1 MISKIIAAI
10 GISLMIYG
18 APCAFA
24 QEVTFRDNKRSL
36 KNRTLAFKL
45 AGADCCEP

>member
-24 QEVTFRDNKRSL
+24 QGGDLSGQQALLEKQDLGLQAGRS
-36 KNRTLAFKL
+36 
-45 AGADCCEP
+45 

>member
-24 QEVTFRDNKRSL
+24 QGGDLSQQALLLKQDLGLQAGRS
-36 KNRTLAFKL
+36 
-45 AGADCCEP
+45 

>member
-24 QEVTFRDNKRSL
+24 QGGDHPLPVDV
-36 KNRTLAFKL
+36 KNVDRHA
-45 AGADCCEP
+45 P